1 MAENNRKRNWAFV
14 VYPESLPDNWIDEL
28 RLTGLKAVISPLH
41 DKDVN
46 PDGTTKKPHYH
57 VIVAYSGP
65 TSYKVVKSVAVDKLH
80 GASPIPLEAVR
91 GYYRYLTHMDNPE
104 KYQYDKSDLIHLNGF
119 DIRDYSELTS
129 SEKDA
134 IKKRL
139 IELINEYGVIEYS
152 AFINLVMSLD
162 DSDMF
167 HEATANTIFFNA
179 YIKSFRYSSIGQY
192 RPEEVEEDDDTI

>member
-1 MAENNRKRNWAFV
+1 MPKNNKKRNWAFV
-14 VYPESLPDNWIDEL
+14 VYPESLPDNWIDQL
-28 RLTGLKAVISPLH
+28 RMTGLKAVISPLH

-46 PDGTTKKPHYH
+46 PDGTIKKPHYH
-57 VIVAYSGP
+57 VIVVYSGP
-65 TSYKVVKSVAVDKLH
+65 TSYNVVKSVAVDQLN

-104 KYQYDKSDLIHLNGF
+104 KYQYSKSDLIHLNGF

-129 SEKDA
+129 SEKDE

-152 AFINLVMSLD
+152 TFINLVMSRG
-162 DSDMF
+162 DSDQF

-179 YIKSFRYSSIGQY
+179 YIKSVRYARLGQY
-192 RPEEVEEDDDTI
+192 RPEEVEEDDDAV

>member
-1 MAENNRKRNWAFV
+1 MTKNNKKRNWAFV
-14 VYPESLPDNWIDEL
+14 VYPESLPDNWIDQL
-28 RLTGLKAVISPLH
+28 RMTGLKAVISPLH

-57 VIVAYSGP
+57 VIVVYSGP
-65 TSYKVVKSVAVDKLH
+65 TSYNVVKSVAVDQLN

-104 KYQYDKSDLIHLNGF
+104 KYQYSKSDLIHLNGF

-129 SEKDA
+129 SEKDE

-152 AFINLVMSLD
+152 TFVNLVMSLG
-162 DSDMF
+162 DSDQF

-179 YIKSFRYSSIGQY
+179 YIKSVRYARFGQY
-192 RPEEVEEDDDTI
+192 HPDVADEDDDAI